1 MRRKRRAYRQ
11 NQIIENGENGGR
23 GAWTER
29 ISSPFS
35 IGSCGAACLAGVLAG
50 ATVQSVLWGDEAEV
64 IGPGVGFLVIG
75 AGIFLA
81 WLGQMRLY
89 AYGKIAESCEA
100 MMKTME
106 RMEAMQR
113 AQLPVRKCAN
123 CGAVLD
129 DDAFFCTKCGTRIEK

>member
-1 MRRKRRAYRQ
+1 MFKNIGKKIQGYSMLVFV
-11 NQIIENGENGGR
+11 IEVF
-23 GAWTER
+23 
-29 ISSPFS
+29 FS
-35 IGSCGAACLAGVLAG
+35 ILAGVLAG

-113 AQLPVRKCAN
+113 AQFPVRKCAN
-123 CGAVLD
+123 CGAELD
-129 DDAFFCTKCGTRIEK
+129 DDAVFCPECGTKNEK

>member
-1 MRRKRRAYRQ
+1 MFKNIGKKIQGYSMLVFV
-11 NQIIENGENGGR
+11 IEVF
-23 GAWTER
+23 
-29 ISSPFS
+29 FS
-35 IGSCGAACLAGVLAG
+35 ILAGVLAG

-89 AYGKIAESCEA
+89 AYGKIAESCET

-113 AQLPVRKCAN
+113 SQIPMRKCAN
-123 CGAVLD
+123 CGAELD
-129 DDAFFCTKCGTRIEK
+129 DDAVFCPECGTKNEK

>member
-1 MRRKRRAYRQ
+1 MFKNIGKKIQSYSMLVFVV
-11 NQIIENGENGGR
+11 EV
-23 GAWTER
+23 
-29 ISSPFS
+29 FLS
-35 IGSCGAACLAGVLAG
+35 ILAGVLVG
-50 ATVQSVLWGDEAEV
+50 ATIQSVLWGDEAEV

-113 AQLPVRKCAN
+113 SQIPVRKCAN
-123 CGAVLD
+123 CGTVLD
-129 DDAFFCTKCGTRIEK
+129 DDAVFCPECGAKASK

>member
-1 MRRKRRAYRQ
+1 MFKNIGKKIQGYSMLVFV
-11 NQIIENGENGGR
+11 IEVF
-23 GAWTER
+23 
-29 ISSPFS
+29 FS
-35 IGSCGAACLAGVLAG
+35 ILAGVLAG

-113 AQLPVRKCAN
+113 AQLPMRKCAN

>member
-1 MRRKRRAYRQ
+1 MFKNIGKKIQDYSMLVFV
-11 NQIIENGENGGR
+11 IEVF
-23 GAWTER
+23 
-29 ISSPFS
+29 FS
-35 IGSCGAACLAGVLAG
+35 ILAGVLAG

-64 IGPGVGFLVIG
+64 IGPGVGFLV
-75 AGIFLA
+75 GIFLA

-113 AQLPVRKCAN
+113 SQIPMRKCAN
-123 CGAVLD
+123 CGAELD
-129 DDAFFCTKCGTRIEK
+129 DDAVFCPECGTKNEK

>member
-1 MRRKRRAYRQ
+1 MFKNIGKKIQGYSMLAFV
-11 NQIIENGENGGR
+11 IEVF
-23 GAWTER
+23 
-29 ISSPFS
+29 FS
-35 IGSCGAACLAGVLAG
+35 ILAGVLAG

-64 IGPGVGFLVIG
+64 IGPGVGFLVI
-75 AGIFLA
+75 AVGIFLA

-113 AQLPVRKCAN
+113 SQIPMRKCAN
-123 CGAVLD
+123 CGAELD
-129 DDAFFCTKCGTRIEK
+129 DDAVFCPECGTKNEK

>member
-1 MRRKRRAYRQ
+1 MFKNIGKKIQSYSVLVFV
-11 NQIIENGENGGR
+11 IEVL
-23 GAWTER
+23 
-29 ISSPFS
+29 FS
-35 IGSCGAACLAGVLAG
+35 ILAGVLAG

-64 IGPGVGFLVIG
+64 IGPGVGFVVIG
-75 AGIFLA
+75 VGIFLA

-113 AQLPVRKCAN
+113 AQFPVRKCAN
-123 CGAVLD
+123 CGAELD
-129 DDAFFCTKCGTRIEK
+129 DDAVFCPECGTKNEK

>member
-1 MRRKRRAYRQ
+1 MFKNIGKKIQSYSVLVFF
-11 NQIIENGENGGR
+11 IEVL
-23 GAWTER
+23 
-29 ISSPFS
+29 FS
-35 IGSCGAACLAGVLAG
+35 ILAGVLAG

-75 AGIFLA
+75 VGIFLA

-113 AQLPVRKCAN
+113 AQFPVRKCAN
-123 CGAVLD
+123 CGAELD
-129 DDAFFCTKCGTRIEK
+129 DDAVFCPECGTKNEK

>member
-1 MRRKRRAYRQ
+1 MFKNIGKKIQGYSMLVFV
-11 NQIIENGENGGR
+11 IEVF
-23 GAWTER
+23 
-29 ISSPFS
+29 FS
-35 IGSCGAACLAGVLAG
+35 ILAGVLAG

-113 AQLPVRKCAN
+113 SQIPMRKCAN
-123 CGAVLD
+123 CGAELD
-129 DDAFFCTKCGTRIEK
+129 DDAVFCPECGTKKREVRSELHVL

>member
-1 MRRKRRAYRQ
+1 MFKNIGKKIQTYSVLVFV
-11 NQIIENGENGGR
+11 IEVL
-23 GAWTER
+23 
-29 ISSPFS
+29 FS
-35 IGSCGAACLAGVLAG
+35 ILAGVLAG

-89 AYGKIAESCEA
+89 AYGKIAESCET

>member
-1 MRRKRRAYRQ
+1 MFKNIGKKIQSYSMLVFVV
-11 NQIIENGENGGR
+11 EV
-23 GAWTER
+23 
-29 ISSPFS
+29 FLS
-35 IGSCGAACLAGVLAG
+35 ILAGVLVG
-50 ATVQSVLWGDEAEV
+50 ATIQSVLWGDEAEV

>member
-1 MRRKRRAYRQ
+1 MFKNIGKKIQSYSVLVFV
-11 NQIIENGENGGR
+11 IEVL
-23 GAWTER
+23 
-29 ISSPFS
+29 FS
-35 IGSCGAACLAGVLAG
+35 ILAGVLAG

-123 CGAVLD
+123 CGAELD
-129 DDAFFCTKCGTRIEK
+129 DDAVFCPECGTKNEK

>member
-1 MRRKRRAYRQ
+1 MFKNIGKKIQSYSVLVFV
-11 NQIIENGENGGR
+11 IEVL
-23 GAWTER
+23 
-29 ISSPFS
+29 FS
-35 IGSCGAACLAGVLAG
+35 ILAGVLAG

-75 AGIFLA
+75 VGIFLA

-123 CGAVLD
+123 CGAELD
-129 DDAFFCTKCGTRIEK
+129 DDAVFCPECGTKNEK

>member
-1 MRRKRRAYRQ
+1 MFKNIGKKIQSYSVLVFV
-11 NQIIENGENGGR
+11 IEVL
-23 GAWTER
+23 
-29 ISSPFS
+29 FS
-35 IGSCGAACLAGVLAG
+35 ILAGVLAG

-64 IGPGVGFLVIG
+64 IGPGVGFLVI
-75 AGIFLA
+75 AVGIFLA

-113 AQLPVRKCAN
+113 AQFPVRKCAN
-123 CGAVLD
+123 CGAELD
-129 DDAFFCTKCGTRIEK
+129 DDAVFCPECGTKNEK

>member
-1 MRRKRRAYRQ
+1 MFKNIGKKIQSYSMLVFVV
-11 NQIIENGENGGR
+11 EV
-23 GAWTER
+23 
-29 ISSPFS
+29 FLS
-35 IGSCGAACLAGVLAG
+35 ILAGVLVG
-50 ATVQSVLWGDEAEV
+50 ATIQSVLRGDEAEV

-113 AQLPVRKCAN
+113 SQIPVRKCAN
-123 CGAVLD
+123 CGTVLD
-129 DDAFFCTKCGTRIEK
+129 DDAVFCPECGTKASK

>member
-1 MRRKRRAYRQ
+1 MFKNIGKKIQSYSMLVFVV
-11 NQIIENGENGGR
+11 EV
-23 GAWTER
+23 
-29 ISSPFS
+29 FLS
-35 IGSCGAACLAGVLAG
+35 ILAGVLVG
-50 ATVQSVLWGDEAEV
+50 ATIQSVFWGDEAEV

-113 AQLPVRKCAN
+113 SQIPVRKCAN
-123 CGAVLD
+123 CGTVLD
-129 DDAFFCTKCGTRIEK
+129 DDAVFCPECGTKASK

>member
-1 MRRKRRAYRQ
+1 MFKNIGKKIQSYSVLVFF
-11 NQIIENGENGGR
+11 IEVL
-23 GAWTER
+23 
-29 ISSPFS
+29 FS
-35 IGSCGAACLAGVLAG
+35 ILAGVLAG

>member
-1 MRRKRRAYRQ
+1 MFKNIGKKIQGYSMLVFV
-11 NQIIENGENGGR
+11 IEVF
-23 GAWTER
+23 
-29 ISSPFS
+29 FS
-35 IGSCGAACLAGVLAG
+35 ILAGVLAG

-113 AQLPVRKCAN
+113 SQIPVRKCAN
-123 CGAVLD
+123 CGTVLD
-129 DDAFFCTKCGTRIEK
+129 DDAVFCPECGTKASK

>member
-1 MRRKRRAYRQ
+1 MFKNIGKKIQSYSMLVFV
-11 NQIIENGENGGR
+11 IEV
-23 GAWTER
+23 
-29 ISSPFS
+29 FLS
-35 IGSCGAACLAGVLAG
+35 ILAGVLVG
-50 ATVQSVLWGDEAEV
+50 ITIQSVLWGDEAEV
-64 IGPGVGFLVIG
+64 IGPGAGFLVIG

-123 CGAVLD
+123 CGTVLD
-129 DDAFFCTKCGTRIEK
+129 DDAVFCPECGTKAKK

>member
-1 MRRKRRAYRQ
+1 MFKNIGKKIQSYSMLVFVV
-11 NQIIENGENGGR
+11 EV
-23 GAWTER
+23 
-29 ISSPFS
+29 FLS
-35 IGSCGAACLAGVLAG
+35 ILAGVLVG
-50 ATVQSVLWGDEAEV
+50 ATIQSVLWGDEAEV

-113 AQLPVRKCAN
+113 SQIPVRKCAN
-123 CGAVLD
+123 CGTVLD
-129 DDAFFCTKCGTRIEK
+129 DDAVFCPECGTKASK

>member
-1 MRRKRRAYRQ
+1 MFKNIGKKIQGYSMLVFVV
-11 NQIIENGENGGR
+11 EVF
-23 GAWTER
+23 
-29 ISSPFS
+29 FS
-35 IGSCGAACLAGVLAG
+35 ILAGVLAG

-123 CGAVLD
+123 CGVELD
-129 DDAFFCTKCGTRIEK
+129 DDAVFCPECGTKNEK

>member
-1 MRRKRRAYRQ
+1 MFKNIGKKIQGYSMLVFV
-11 NQIIENGENGGR
+11 IEVF
-23 GAWTER
+23 
-29 ISSPFS
+29 FS
-35 IGSCGAACLAGVLAG
+35 ILAGVLTG

-106 RMEAMQR
+106 RIEAMQR